1 MESPDS
7 LVGDIMTRTPREVTQ
22 RQLHMH
28 TAFVLFKTEPSMER
42 NVFMAL
48 SDMSAVTE
56 THALYGEYDLVVRVE
71 AEDSKSLTKL
81 LMGDLRTVDGV
92 KETETLIVVDY

>member
-1 MESPDS
+1 LESPDS